1 MSETLGSTNANIF
14 LQSREIGGIQ
24 FSSECALKVEYENGM
39 KEGIGWVFS
48 EKKTKLARLSFHED
62 QLDGLCIFYT
72 YDGQKKNEYMYENG
86 IQRGWGR
93 EYLGGRAAFTGI
105 YENGKRKSELLEYD
119 DDKEQYKE
127 VMNDQVISICRFNE
141 NHKLNG
147 ICYFYENNCCFDVI
161 LYEDGIK
168 KLNDSLNVLNSNL
181 QMCQSKLA
189 TLQQKQ
195 NELESD
201 KVGVKNLFV
210 YLAIFS
216 VVAIFLVV
224 LLSKKIAGKGN
235 LTEKQVKDIITDFAS
250 RHPEIINGSTQLTL
264 SQYLG
269 YIQTN
274 EKNIDSINLRLNAL
288 TNWANGQVGGNAPT
302 GQQSWE
308 KQSTLKVQQKEAEN
322 QSAGAS
328 RVFYM
333 KRPLKDMEFELSLK
347 RERPTEETMYRF
359 EIDSKR
365 PNLAHFVFNCDSPNR
380 VRWALNTK
388 DKTLDRVCNASGS
401 GTNGKYQCTAEGEA
415 ELRDGKWVV
424 TRKAVVIFD

>member
-1 MSETLGSTNANIF
+1 M
-14 LQSREIGGIQ
+14 
-24 FSSECALKVEYENGM
+24 
-39 KEGIGWVFS
+39 
-48 EKKTKLARLSFHED
+48 
-62 QLDGLCIFYT
+62 
-72 YDGQKKNEYMYENG
+72 
-86 IQRGWGR
+86 
-93 EYLGGRAAFTGI
+93 
-105 YENGKRKSELLEYD
+105 
-119 DDKEQYKE
+119 
-127 VMNDQVISICRFNE
+127 
-141 NHKLNG
+141 
-147 ICYFYENNCCFDVI
+147 
-161 LYEDGIK
+161 
-168 KLNDSLNVLNSNL
+168 
-181 QMCQSKLA
+181 
-189 TLQQKQ
+189 
-195 NELESD
+195 
-201 KVGVKNLFV
+201 GVKNLFV

-250 RHPEIINGSTQLTL
+250 RHPEIINGSTLLTL

-274 EKNIDSINLRLNAL
+274 KKNIESINLRLNAL
-288 TNWANGQVGGNAPT
+288 TNRANGQVGGNAPT

-308 KQSTLKVQQKEAEN
+308 KQATLGVQQKEAER
-322 QSAGAS
+322 QSAGTS

-365 PNLAHFVFNCDSPNR
+365 PNLAHFVFDCDSPNR

>member
-1 MSETLGSTNANIF
+1 MKKLLYIVSFIGLSLTF
-14 LQSREIGGIQ
+14 QSCER
-24 FSSECALKVEYENGM
+24 
-39 KEGIGWVFS
+39 
-48 EKKTKLARLSFHED
+48 
-62 QLDGLCIFYT
+62 
-72 YDGQKKNEYMYENG
+72 
-86 IQRGWGR
+86 
-93 EYLGGRAAFTGI
+93 LGG
-105 YENGKRKSELLEYD
+105 LLGGESD
-119 DDKEQYKE
+119 SPQEQVADNQGEAEPTNNNEQSPDTTDKVASAKMQSQLQR
-127 VMNDQVISICRFNE
+127 N
-141 NHKLNG
+141 
-147 ICYFYENNCCFDVI
+147 
-161 LYEDGIK
+161 EDGIK

-216 VVAIFLVV
+216 VVAIVLVI

-274 EKNIDSINLRLNAL
+274 KKNIDSINLRLNAL

-308 KQSTLKVQQKEAEN
+308 KQATLEVQQKKAEN

-365 PNLAHFVFNCDSPNR
+365 PNLAHFVFDCDSPNR

>member
-1 MSETLGSTNANIF
+1 MKNLLHIVSFIGLSLTFQSCDRLSGLLGGESDSLQEQVADNHDEAEPTNNNE
-14 LQSREIGGIQ
+14 QSSDTIGGK
-24 FSSECALKVEYENGM
+24 AAT
-39 KEGIGWVFS
+39 
-48 EKKTKLARLSFHED
+48 TKMQS
-62 QLDGLCIFYT
+62 QL
-72 YDGQKKNEYMYENG
+72 
-86 IQRGWGR
+86 QR
-93 EYLGGRAAFTGI
+93 
-105 YENGKRKSELLEYD
+105 N
-119 DDKEQYKE
+119 
-127 VMNDQVISICRFNE
+127 
-141 NHKLNG
+141 
-147 ICYFYENNCCFDVI
+147 
-161 LYEDGIK
+161 EDGIK

-216 VVAIFLVV
+216 VVAIVLVI

>member
-1 MSETLGSTNANIF
+1 MKNLLYIVSFIGLSLTF
-14 LQSREIGGIQ
+14 QS
-24 FSSECALKVEYENGM
+24 CD
-39 KEGIGWVFS
+39 
-48 EKKTKLARLSFHED
+48 RLS
-62 QLDGLCIFYT
+62 GL
-72 YDGQKKNEYMYENG
+72 
-86 IQRGWGR
+86 
-93 EYLGGRAAFTGI
+93 LGGESDSPQEQVADNYGEAEPITNHNEQSTDTKEKAATAKMQSQLQR
-105 YENGKRKSELLEYD
+105 N
-119 DDKEQYKE
+119 
-127 VMNDQVISICRFNE
+127 
-141 NHKLNG
+141 
-147 ICYFYENNCCFDVI
+147 
-161 LYEDGIK
+161 EDGIK

-250 RHPEIINGSTQLTL
+250 RHPEIINGRTLLTL

-274 EKNIDSINLRLNAL
+274 KKNIESINLRLNAL
-288 TNWANGQVGGNAPT
+288 TNLANGQVGGNAPT

-308 KQSTLKVQQKEAEN
+308 KQATLGVQQKEAER
-322 QSAGAS
+322 QSAGTS

-359 EIDSKR
+359 EIESKR
-365 PNLAHFVFNCDSPNR
+365 PNFAHFVFDCDSPNR

>member
-1 MSETLGSTNANIF
+1 MKKLLYIVSFIGLSLTF
-14 LQSREIGGIQ
+14 QS
-24 FSSECALKVEYENGM
+24 CD
-39 KEGIGWVFS
+39 
-48 EKKTKLARLSFHED
+48 RLS
-62 QLDGLCIFYT
+62 GL
-72 YDGQKKNEYMYENG
+72 
-86 IQRGWGR
+86 
-93 EYLGGRAAFTGI
+93 LGGESDSPQEQVAANYGEAEPTTNHN
-105 YENGKRKSELLEYD
+105 EQSPAT
-119 DDKEQYKE
+119 KEKAATAKMQFQLQR
-127 VMNDQVISICRFNE
+127 N
-141 NHKLNG
+141 
-147 ICYFYENNCCFDVI
+147 
-161 LYEDGIK
+161 EDGIK
-168 KLNDSLNVLNSNL
+168 KLHDSLNVLNSNL

-250 RHPEIINGSTQLTL
+250 RHPEIINGSTLLTL

-274 EKNIDSINLRLNAL
+274 KKNIESINLRLNAL
-288 TNWANGQVGGNAPT
+288 ANWVNGQVGGNAPT

-308 KQSTLKVQQKEAEN
+308 KQATLGVQQKEAEN

-359 EIDSKR
+359 EIESKR
-365 PNLAHFVFNCDSPNR
+365 PNFAHFVFDGESPNR
-380 VRWALNTK
+380 LRWAWNTK

>member
-1 MSETLGSTNANIF
+1 MKKILYIVSFIGLSLTF
-14 LQSREIGGIQ
+14 QSCER
-24 FSSECALKVEYENGM
+24 
-39 KEGIGWVFS
+39 
-48 EKKTKLARLSFHED
+48 
-62 QLDGLCIFYT
+62 
-72 YDGQKKNEYMYENG
+72 
-86 IQRGWGR
+86 
-93 EYLGGRAAFTGI
+93 LGG
-105 YENGKRKSELLEYD
+105 LLGGESD
-119 DDKEQYKE
+119 SSQEQVADNQGE
-127 VMNDQVISICRFNE
+127 AEPTNNNE
-141 NHKLNG
+141 QSPDTTDMVASAKMQSQLQRN
-147 ICYFYENNCCFDVI
+147 
-161 LYEDGIK
+161 EDGIK

-181 QMCQSKLA
+181 QMCLSKLA

-216 VVAIFLVV
+216 VVAIVLVI

-274 EKNIDSINLRLNAL
+274 KKNIDSINLRLNAL

-308 KQSTLKVQQKEAEN
+308 KQATLEVQQKEAEN
-322 QSAGAS
+322 QSAEAS

-365 PNLAHFVFNCDSPNR
+365 PNLAHFVFDCDSPNR

>member
-1 MSETLGSTNANIF
+1 MKKLLYIVSFIGLSLTFQSCDRLSGLLGGESDSPQEQVTDNHDEAEPTNNNEQF
-14 LQSREIGGIQ
+14 PDTIGGK
-24 FSSECALKVEYENGM
+24 AAT
-39 KEGIGWVFS
+39 
-48 EKKTKLARLSFHED
+48 TKMQS
-62 QLDGLCIFYT
+62 QL
-72 YDGQKKNEYMYENG
+72 
-86 IQRGWGR
+86 QR
-93 EYLGGRAAFTGI
+93 
-105 YENGKRKSELLEYD
+105 N
-119 DDKEQYKE
+119 
-127 VMNDQVISICRFNE
+127 
-141 NHKLNG
+141 
-147 ICYFYENNCCFDVI
+147 
-161 LYEDGIK
+161 EDGIK

-216 VVAIFLVV
+216 VVAIVLVI

-274 EKNIDSINLRLNAL
+274 EKNIESINLRLNAL
-288 TNWANGQVGGNAPT
+288 TNWANGQDGGNEPT

-308 KQSTLKVQQKEAEN
+308 KQSTLKGQQKEAEK

-365 PNLAHFVFNCDSPNR
+365 PNLAHFVFDCDSPNR

>member
-1 MSETLGSTNANIF
+1 MKKLLYIVSFIGLSLTF
-14 LQSREIGGIQ
+14 QS
-24 FSSECALKVEYENGM
+24 CD
-39 KEGIGWVFS
+39 
-48 EKKTKLARLSFHED
+48 RLS
-62 QLDGLCIFYT
+62 GL
-72 YDGQKKNEYMYENG
+72 
-86 IQRGWGR
+86 
-93 EYLGGRAAFTGI
+93 LGGESDSPQEQVADNHDEAEPTNNNEQSPDTIGKAATAKMQSQLQR
-105 YENGKRKSELLEYD
+105 N
-119 DDKEQYKE
+119 
-127 VMNDQVISICRFNE
+127 
-141 NHKLNG
+141 
-147 ICYFYENNCCFDVI
+147 
-161 LYEDGIK
+161 EDGIK

-216 VVAIFLVV
+216 VVAIVLVI

-250 RHPEIINGSTQLTL
+250 RHPEIINGRTQLTL

-365 PNLAHFVFNCDSPNR
+365 PNLAHFVFDCDSPNR
-380 VRWALNTK
+380 VRPQIRNRPHKMTQRSK
-388 DKTLDRVCNASGS
+388 R
-401 GTNGKYQCTAEGEA
+401 
-415 ELRDGKWVV
+415 
-424 TRKAVVIFD
+424 

>member
-1 MSETLGSTNANIF
+1 MKNLLYIVSFIGLSLTFQSCDRLSGLLGGESDSPQEQVADNHDEAEPTNNNE
-14 LQSREIGGIQ
+14 QSSDTIGGK
-24 FSSECALKVEYENGM
+24 AAT
-39 KEGIGWVFS
+39 
-48 EKKTKLARLSFHED
+48 TKMQS
-62 QLDGLCIFYT
+62 QL
-72 YDGQKKNEYMYENG
+72 
-86 IQRGWGR
+86 QR
-93 EYLGGRAAFTGI
+93 
-105 YENGKRKSELLEYD
+105 N
-119 DDKEQYKE
+119 
-127 VMNDQVISICRFNE
+127 
-141 NHKLNG
+141 
-147 ICYFYENNCCFDVI
+147 
-161 LYEDGIK
+161 EDGIK
-168 KLNDSLNVLNSNL
+168 KLHDLLNVLNSNL

-216 VVAIFLVV
+216 VVAIVLVI

-365 PNLAHFVFNCDSPNR
+365 PN
-380 VRWALNTK
+380 
-388 DKTLDRVCNASGS
+388 
-401 GTNGKYQCTAEGEA
+401 
-415 ELRDGKWVV
+415 
-424 TRKAVVIFD
+424 

>member
-1 MSETLGSTNANIF
+1 
-14 LQSREIGGIQ
+14 
-24 FSSECALKVEYENGM
+24 
-39 KEGIGWVFS
+39 
-48 EKKTKLARLSFHED
+48 
-62 QLDGLCIFYT
+62 
-72 YDGQKKNEYMYENG
+72 
-86 IQRGWGR
+86 
-93 EYLGGRAAFTGI
+93 
-105 YENGKRKSELLEYD
+105 
-119 DDKEQYKE
+119 
-127 VMNDQVISICRFNE
+127 
-141 NHKLNG
+141 
-147 ICYFYENNCCFDVI
+147 
-161 LYEDGIK
+161 
-168 KLNDSLNVLNSNL
+168 
-181 QMCQSKLA
+181 MCQSKLA

-216 VVAIFLVV
+216 VVAIVLVI

-274 EKNIDSINLRLNAL
+274 EKKIDSINLRLNAL
-288 TNWANGQVGGNAPT
+288 TNWANGQVGWNAPT

-365 PNLAHFVFNCDSPNR
+365 PNLAHFVFDCDSPNR